1 MESKSIVDVVLMN
14 SLLLSDTS
22 SSLIICSLYM
32 LWFSSFIPGLNYHAL
47 PYPETKENKI
57 YTKDKIKLQ
66 HIYPLIWII
75 PLKDLN

>member
-1 MESKSIVDVVLMN
+1 
-14 SLLLSDTS
+14 
-22 SSLIICSLYM
+22 M

-66 HIYPLIWII
+66 HIYPAFNLDNTSERPKLRRSTGIYITCRPGI
-75 PLKDLN
+75 LFIKTVP